1 MSADISSLTYHRP
14 NLRDFTLDEN
24 LSPSLFPPE
33 NNPAYKLPK
42 ANLGALDVFPLEFL
56 QMVLSRL
63 DIRTLTNFRRVNQLA
78 MEVLDSILQYKAVA
92 TYAHNALRG
101 ILSLETGQW
110 ISCETLY
117 EKLCTAECEKCGDF
131 GGYLYILTCRRVC
144 FLCLSTDSRYLPL
157 PYSEAIRKFGINRSI
172 LNTLPHMR
180 SIPGT
185 YSPKAKKCNRR
196 LTLVDSESAYHAGI
210 TLHGSL
216 SAMQQYVSDVAAQKL
231 EEYNERVLRSR
242 AGSTRRPRTEDI
254 YDGLSWNPL
263 RFVAIVRTPWFNRV
277 SRELE
282 CGFHCIGDGNL
293 QPHRLLNI

>member
-1 MSADISSLTYHRP
+1 MPSHFYCPPCPATICCENYERRYLTYHRP

-231 EEYNERVLRSR
+231 EEYNE
-242 AGSTRRPRTEDI
+242 STTFKSGINTSASD
-254 YDGLSWNPL
+254 
-263 RFVAIVRTPWFNRV
+263 
-277 SRELE
+277 
-282 CGFHCIGDGNL
+282 
-293 QPHRLLNI
+293 

>member
-1 MSADISSLTYHRP
+1 
-14 NLRDFTLDEN
+14 
-24 LSPSLFPPE
+24 
-33 NNPAYKLPK
+33 
-42 ANLGALDVFPLEFL
+42 
-56 QMVLSRL
+56 MVLSRL

-157 PYSEAIRKFGINRSI
+157 PYSEAIRKFGINCSI